1 MDPVLR
7 KEGLIMTNSPSVFS
21 SPRAV
26 LPMAAGATFL
36 WGLAYPALKLG
47 YAAFHVNASDVPSL
61 LLFAGVRFLLA
72 GLATLLLAWAVNR
85 RFPAPEPEMLP
96 AIGSLA
102 LLQTFGQYAFYYVG
116 LANTTG
122 VRASI
127 LNATSSF
134 LTVLLS
140 GLIWRQRDRI
150 TGQKLL
156 GCLLGLSGVV
166 LVNLG
171 SGFGAGGFTLT
182 GEGLIL
188 MASGMM
194 ALGAIAS
201 KATTQGLNPMT
212 ITGWQLT
219 LGGAGLLA
227 AGLLA
232 GGHLAVPTP
241 AGVGLM
247 ALMVG
252 ISAVAFTLWT
262 TLLKYHPVSKV
273 AVFNFLTPVFGALLS
288 GLFLSEELF
297 SPLTLLALAL
307 VASGILLVNRPH

>member
-1 MDPVLR
+1 
-7 KEGLIMTNSPSVFS
+7 MTQRALCFQ

-26 LPMAAGATFL
+26 LPLAAAATFL
-36 WGLAYPALKLG
+36 WGLAYPAVKLG
-47 YAAFHVNASDVPSL
+47 YAAFGVAAGDVPSL
-61 LLFAGVRFLLA
+61 FLFAGTRFLLA
-72 GLATLLLAWAVNR
+72 GLVTLALTWGSNR
-85 RFPAPEPEMLP
+85 QFPAPERKALP

-102 LLQTFGQYAFYYVG
+102 LLQTFGQYAFYYIG

-140 GLIWRQRDRI
+140 GLIWRRQDRI

-156 GCLLGLSGVV
+156 GCLLGLGGVV

-171 SGFGAGGFTLT
+171 GSLGGGGFTLT
-182 GEGLIL
+182 GEGFIL
-188 MASGMM
+188 FASAMM
-194 ALGAIAS
+194 AFGAIAS
-201 KATTQGLNPMT
+201 KATTQGLDSMLV
-212 ITGWQLT
+212 TGWQLT

-227 AGLLA
+227 VGQLSGGRLA
-232 GGHLAVPTP
+232 PPTG
-241 AGVGLM
+241 AGVWLM
-247 ALMVG
+247 ALMVL

-288 GLFLSEELF
+288 GLVLSEQLF
-297 SPLTLLALAL
+297 SPVILLALAL
-307 VASGILLVNRPH
+307 VAAGILLVNRPQRDQTGPV